1 MPCFWANYIYVN
13 VNVHATIINQIITY
27 FTILPIFLCFQ
38 INQEMRKNIRP
49 IICKKN
55 HPTRV
60 ELLNRNVNKKKIYK
74 VLF

>member
-49 IICKKN
+49 IICKKKTEKVHN
-55 HPTRV
+55 FD
-60 ELLNRNVNKKKIYK
+60 LKIIWHNI
-74 VLF
+74 F